1 MNSPPIS
8 PLNEYVSI
16 LIIYLYYTRVN
27 SQCAISL
34 PRTTFS
40 RHFGTMFRFL
50 ATSCVSSFN
59 LWRIS
64 TQRMYT
70 PIPMTCFIFLTLG
83 LLLRRGFI
91 RKLNIIQASVM
102 FLFPPLKGG
111 FWPFHY
117 AVQFP
122 PPPSLSPL
130 ARVPISLLSD
140 VALPMAHHVFL
151 RELFGMINSNVI

>member
-59 LWRIS
+59 LWLYINTTHAYS
-64 TQRMYT
+64 NSHDLFY
-70 PIPMTCFIFLTLG
+70 IFNLRPSPPSGLHQETEYNTGFCNVLVPTTERG
-83 LLLRRGFI
+83 LLAFPLRSTI
-91 RKLNIIQASVM
+91 
-102 FLFPPLKGG
+102 PPS
-111 FWPFHY
+111 PF
-117 AVQFP
+117 
-122 PPPSLSPL
+122 SLSP
-130 ARVPISLLSD
+130 RS
-140 VALPMAHHVFL
+140 
-151 RELFGMINSNVI
+151 RSNIFVI